1 VADEQK
7 PTQINPQSPVTL
19 GLSMTAGLGLTLMIV
34 ALGIGVVQGDSA
46 NSTAIGLAFLAG
58 LALLVMGFFGWFGVV
73 QPHKHFDDI
82 NVPMEAD
89 HHGHDEAHT
98 EKH

>member
-1 VADEQK
+1 MADKQK
-7 PTQINPQSPVTL
+7 PITL
-19 GLSMTAGLGLTLMIV
+19 GLSMTAGLGLTLMMV
-34 ALGIGVVQGDSA
+34 ALGFGVVQGEAA
-46 NSTAIGLAFLAG
+46 NSTAIGLTFVTG

-82 NVPMEAD
+82 NMPMEAD
-89 HHGHDEAHT
+89 HHAHGEAHA